1 MGILYDATTFQKLFE
16 DYKKPTALLEN
27 SLIIDH
33 SQTQIIACVRHF
45 SSCSETAQEVI
56 FNTQNDLCGK
66 CPLVLES
73 AIQGRL
79 MAPPPQKV
87 VFDHYATISIGE

>member
-27 SLIIDH
+27 SLINHH
-33 SQTQIIACVRHF
+33 SQIQSIACIRHF

-56 FNTQNDLCGK
+56 FNTQNYLWQMSVNPWICNSRTADGATTS
-66 CPLVLES
+66 ES
-73 AIQGRL
+73 RL
-79 MAPPPQKV
+79 
-87 VFDHYATISIGE
+87 DHYATIGIGE